1 MDLFADWLATKH
13 GMTGTLLA
21 MIDADE
27 IALARARTELLGA
40 ISAILDAGTAAG
52 DIRQGRRRQHPP
64 ARRRRPQPAP
74 GEYGWPGRCTGATAS
89 GSPGRWRPPAAAAA
103 AVPSRLA
110 RTLTGHTSWL
120 ERVAFSPDGHLLAT
134 TSNDKTVRLWN

>member
-52 DIRQGRRRQHPP
+52 DIRHGRRRQHPP

-89 GSPGRWRPPAAAAA
+89 GSPGRWRPPA
-103 AVPSRLA
+103 SSSS
-110 RTLTGHTSWL
+110 TLPPGPHPHRPHPWL